1 MFKSSESGVNMLVN
15 RKRIA
20 ALAMAFLGVAG
31 SSAFATPVT
40 FYFGGTIT
48 EVQDPFAHLND
59 RIQVGDVFS
68 GSYTFI
74 LESLD
79 SDMSNSVYAYYEDS
93 IIAVD
98 IAIGDEFVTHG
109 PASFSAIN
117 LVNDPAG
124 KTGIDIYTAAASVL
138 LSEVSLTFGLQLADD
153 DALFLQNDFLSTT
166 PPDVAL
172 AEFRHF
178 GLSSQPLGVHVNGEL
193 EFLSVVPEP
202 ATGILAIGL
211 IFAWLGGRRTHLRY
225 HPNFRRSG
233 YSILLLVAPWA
244 VAPRSAKADCGCMDL
259 VFAIDMTGSMSTA
272 LARAYPKTF
281 V

>member
-15 RKRIA
+15 QKQML
-20 ALAMAFLGVAG
+20 ALAIAFCGFTA
-31 SSAFATPVT
+31 SAFATPLT

-211 IFAWLGGRRTHLRY
+211 VVACLGKSWRFHLKL
-225 HPNFRRSG
+225 RRSG
-233 YSILLLVAPWA
+233 GVAFLGWHGQA
-244 VAPRSAKADCGCMDL
+244 
-259 VFAIDMTGSMSTA
+259 
-272 LARAYPKTF
+272 
-281 V
+281 